1 MSKLISQRLKT
12 MQADIEEHFTRQQG
26 QFYLGK
32 LYGQLGE
39 IIKDA
44 EEQEQAYAGMCQL
57 YLVHKPE
64 VLDKAIETM
73 SDILTGKNLKEGS

>member
-1 MSKLISQRLKT
+1 MSKVVSQRLKA
-12 MQADIEEHFTRQQG
+12 MQADIEEHFTRQPG

-44 EEQEQAYAGMCQL
+44 EEQEKAYSAICQL
-57 YLVHKPE
+57 YLVHKPD

-73 SDILTGKNLKEGS
+73 SDILSGKNLKED

>member
-1 MSKLISQRLKT
+1 MLNKVSQRLKA
-12 MQADIEEHFTRQQG
+12 MQADIARQQG

-44 EEQEQAYAGMCQL
+44 EEQEKAYSALCQV
-57 YLVHKPE
+57 YLVHKPD
-64 VLDKAIETM
+64 VLDKAIETV
-73 SDILTGKNLKEGS
+73 SDILTGKNLKED

>member
-1 MSKLISQRLKT
+1 MLNKVSQRLKA

-44 EEQEQAYAGMCQL
+44 EEQEKAYSAMCQL
-57 YLVHKPE
+57 YLKHKPKI
-64 VLDKAIETM
+64 LDKAIETM
-73 SDILTGKNLKEGS
+73 SDIVTGKNLKED

>member
-1 MSKLISQRLKT
+1 MLNKVSQRLKA

-44 EEQEQAYAGMCQL
+44 EEQEKAYSALCQV
-57 YLVHKPE
+57 YFVHKP
-64 VLDKAIETM
+64 KAIEDVLDTV
-73 SDILTGKNLKEGS
+73 SDILTGKNLKED